1 MKTVLRYIYAKS
13 FPTVIVTIL
22 ISIIL
27 WALISIKTTASPRYN
42 KMFKWINTIF
52 FGSIVAIILN
62 ITVVSRASEKSEVC
76 LIPFYSFVMV
86 MKQPEMYRSML
97 MNVLLFEPIGLT
109 LPFALS
115 YKFQKKAMITIG
127 FGFLL
132 SAVIE
137 IIQYVFFLGRT
148 EVDDVICNTLGCA
161 IGTGAYLI
169 YKNREI
175 INKCLRELG
184 LTMKET
190 LKKII
195 SKLSKTKFVI
205 ALSLLWQFLS

>member
-1 MKTVLRYIYAKS
+1 
-13 FPTVIVTIL
+13 
-22 ISIIL
+22 
-27 WALISIKTTASPRYN
+27 
-42 KMFKWINTIF
+42 
-52 FGSIVAIILN
+52 
-62 ITVVSRASEKSEVC
+62 
-76 LIPFYSFVMV
+76 MV

-190 LKKII
+190 LKTKKNIFKKYRHIDKLNVEIAVFKSISSPITVITSLII
-195 SKLSKTKFVI
+195 KLLI
-205 ALSLLWQFLS
+205 